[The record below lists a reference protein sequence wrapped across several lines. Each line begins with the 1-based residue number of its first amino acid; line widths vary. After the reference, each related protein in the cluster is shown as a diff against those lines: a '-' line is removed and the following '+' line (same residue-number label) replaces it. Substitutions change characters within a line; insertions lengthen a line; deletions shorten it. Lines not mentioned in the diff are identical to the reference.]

1 VPAVKDLLPFLIIGI
16 TSGSVY
22 AIAGMGLT
30 LTFKTSGIFNFAHGA
45 LAACAAFVMYDFVTR
60 AHWPWPL
67 AAAVAVVVAG
77 IGGGLLLERLAWLLA
92 DAPAIN
98 RVVAT
103 VGLLVLLQG
112 VLVVRYGPASI
123 QFKQFLPT
131 GLVHLPGVTVA
142 VNQFIVTGLALLA
155 AIGLYLFFKRSRL
168 GVAMV
173 AVVDEPDL
181 LALEGTSPIMVRRY
195 AWMVG
200 STFAAIS
207 GLLLA
212 PLVGLNASVLT
223 LLVVYSFGAAA
234 IGAFTSLSWTYV
246 GGLAVGIAVAFSQR
260 YLAVH
265 VAFHAVP
272 PNLPIVI
279 LFVALLA
286 TPKRRLIDQGA
297 RAVRRLA
304 PPSPLSR
311 SALALAV
318 IGGGTFLLLV
328 PHLFEGELPS
338 YTSAVAF
345 VGIFASLGLV
355 TRTSG
360 QMSLCQMAFA
370 AVGASTTARL
380 MGAGLSW
387 LPALLLGGLVAMA
400 VGGIVAVPAIR
411 LSGIYLAIATFGFGV
426 ALQNLFYG
434 TFLVF
439 GGAYRLH
446 SPRPHLSV
454 LHLDSDTGY
463 YYVALA
469 GAVLCCL
476 LVVAVRRCRLGRLLR
491 AMADSPLALDAHGT
505 NTNLTRLYVFCISAF
520 VAGIAGAL
528 LASVTQSATPSTF
541 DYSTSLLM
549 IAVLAIAGSR
559 PVLSAFLAAALLE
572 VAPAYTHSA
581 RLNMYQPVVF
591 GAVAVMVAVFPLR
604 RVLAKTATARFTALR
619 ADGRGPVR
627 ARSLRA
633 IAMRAT

>member
-1 VPAVKDLLPFLIIGI
+1 
-16 TSGSVY
+16 
-22 AIAGMGLT
+22 
-30 LTFKTSGIFNFAHGA
+30 
-45 LAACAAFVMYDFVTR
+45 
-60 AHWPWPL
+60 
-67 AAAVAVVVAG
+67 
-77 IGGGLLLERLAWLLA
+77 
-92 DAPAIN
+92 
-98 RVVAT
+98 
-103 VGLLVLLQG
+103 
-112 VLVVRYGPASI
+112 
-123 QFKQFLPT
+123 
-131 GLVHLPGVTVA
+131 
-142 VNQFIVTGLALLA
+142 
-155 AIGLYLFFKRSRL
+155 
-168 GVAMV
+168 
-173 AVVDEPDL
+173 
-181 LALEGTSPIMVRRY
+181 
-195 AWMVG
+195 
-200 STFAAIS
+200 
-207 GLLLA
+207 
-212 PLVGLNASVLT
+212 
-223 LLVVYSFGAAA
+223 
-234 IGAFTSLSWTYV
+234 
-246 GGLAVGIAVAFSQR
+246 
-260 YLAVH
+260 
-265 VAFHAVP
+265 
-272 PNLPIVI
+272 
-279 LFVALLA
+279 
-286 TPKRRLIDQGA
+286 
-297 RAVRRLA
+297 
-304 PPSPLSR
+304 
-311 SALALAV
+311 
-318 IGGGTFLLLV
+318 
-328 PHLFEGELPS
+328 
-338 YTSAVAF
+338 
-345 VGIFASLGLV
+345 
-355 TRTSG
+355 
-360 QMSLCQMAFA
+360 MAFA

-604 RVLAKTATARFTALR
+604 RVLAKTANARFTALR